1 MSSKKEPQSQVPPQS
16 KGSWSS
22 FLKVSACVTLDGISQ
37 ADRLTSIIVIVNR
50 LFQRRPFLVDRPA
63 LYPVDYIPH

>member
-22 FLKVSACVTLDGISQ
+22 FLKVSAYVTLHGISQ
-37 ADRLTSIIVIVNR
+37 AARLTPMIAIVNR
-50 LFQRRPFLVDRPA
+50 LFQRRPFFVDRPTF
-63 LYPVDYIPH
+63 YPVDYIPH